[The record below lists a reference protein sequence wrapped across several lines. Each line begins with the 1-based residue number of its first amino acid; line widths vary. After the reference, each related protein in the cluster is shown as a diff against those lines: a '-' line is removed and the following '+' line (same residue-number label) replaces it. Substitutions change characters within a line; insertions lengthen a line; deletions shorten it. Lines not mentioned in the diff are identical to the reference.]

1 MHPQRK
7 FYSPLQ
13 PTPLYEM
20 VRMPRATTEM
30 NYYQVFNLAFKVK
43 GKESLGQVLGHM
55 IAFMHLGKNKV
66 RSQVFCPQI
75 LNKVQHSAH
84 VPIYSQSKNLHF

>member
-1 MHPQRK
+1 MHFALSVPGQVISSRSVILLNIPITMHPQRK

-30 NYYQVFNLAFKVK
+30 NYCQMFHLAFKEK
-43 GKESLGQVLGHM
+43 RKESVGQVLRRDIFH
-55 IAFMHLGKNKV
+55 AF
-66 RSQVFCPQI
+66 R
-75 LNKVQHSAH
+75 
-84 VPIYSQSKNLHF
+84 